1 VLNRL
6 ITDCNKE
13 IVKYKAGKRSYPHWA
28 DHVLLPL
35 IRDIGC
41 RLELEYKV
49 SGPFG
54 MRTQC
59 YISLMDE
66 NNDTIYI
73 ISVVPYF
80 QKCGTFIE
88 SIHYDTGEL
97 KEGCIADL
105 NGFNYITAPL
115 PNEYDEIIRLM
126 KERVEVDIA

>member
-1 VLNRL
+1 MLNIL
-6 ITDCNKE
+6 IADCNKE
-13 IVKYKAGKRSYPHWA
+13 IMRYSAGQRSYPHWT

-41 RLELEYKV
+41 RLGLDYKV

-66 NNDTIYI
+66 TNDTVYI
-73 ISVVPYF
+73 ISVVPCF
-80 QKCGTFIE
+80 QKCGTLIE
-88 SIHYDTGEL
+88 SIHYDTGEI

-105 NGFNYITAPL
+105 NGFNCITAPL
-115 PNEYDEIIRLM
+115 PDDYDEIIRLM
-126 KERVEVDIA
+126 KERAEVDVI